1 MLEERFFI
9 KSAQLKPQ
17 VFMRLTDN
25 WVELTVR
32 FLSKDHDVRGLKDRM
47 SRDII
52 DSLDR
57 ANIGIASGT
66 YEIVGLP
73 PIRVEQRS

>member
-9 KSAQLKPQ
+9 RPAQLRPQ

-32 FLSKDHDVRGLKDRM
+32 FLCKDHEVRSLKDRM

-52 DSLDR
+52 DSLDK

-66 YEIVGLP
+66 YEIVGFSAP
-73 PIRVEQRS
+73 